1 MTNIDVANGIL
12 FQALGVNKDSFDSR
26 IISQKKIFLLQEM
39 GIDIGY
45 SYNWYIRGPYSPDL
59 TTYIY
64 DNLDMLADYD
74 FSAYK
79 LSDTARTAVDKIN
92 GLEKEKPQTLTTAS
106 WYELLASLLYIIK
119 KWDKDNPFDTL
130 IKYKPKYT
138 KDDYD
143 AAMVQLKK
151 IGCC

>member
-1 MTNIDVANGIL
+1 MTNIDVANGMV
-12 FQALGVNKDSFDSR
+12 FQALGVKKDSFDNR

-39 GIDIGY
+39 GIEIGY

-64 DNLDMLADYD
+64 DNLDMLKDHD

-79 LSDTARTAVDKIN
+79 LSDTAKAAIDAIN
-92 GLEKEKPQTLTTAS
+92 GLEEAKPQTLSVVS
-106 WYELLASLLYIIK
+106 WYELLASIIR
-119 KWDKDNPFDTL
+119 KWNKENPYESL

-138 KDDYD
+138 KTDYD
-143 AAMVQLKK
+143 AAMTQLRM
-151 IGCC
+151 IGCCQ